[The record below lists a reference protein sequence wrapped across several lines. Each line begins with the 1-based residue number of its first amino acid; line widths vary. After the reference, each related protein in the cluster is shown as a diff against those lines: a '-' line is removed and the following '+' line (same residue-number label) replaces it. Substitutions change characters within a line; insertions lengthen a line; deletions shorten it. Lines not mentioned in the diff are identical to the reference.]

1 MPRVIQKQW
10 QKSSNYAK
18 ESVLESVN
26 PMKFFDLNG
35 CHLKSYLLKFFEKDE
50 VRYDWPFIPYT
61 VILIQTS
68 NMILSQ
74 L

>member
-35 CHLKSYLLKFFEKDE
+35 CHLKSYLFKNFEIDE
-50 VRYDWPFIPYT
+50 VWLTIYSIYSYT
-61 VILIQTS
+61 HS
-68 NMILSQ
+68 DF
-74 L
+74 

>member
-50 VRYDWPFIPYT
+50 VWLTIYSIYSYT
-61 VILIQTS
+61 RS
-68 NMILSQ
+68 DF
-74 L
+74 

>member
-35 CHLKSYLLKFFEKDE
+35 CHLKS
-50 VRYDWPFIPYT
+50 
-61 VILIQTS
+61 
-68 NMILSQ
+68 
-74 L
+74 

>member
-10 QKSSNYAK
+10 QKLSNYAK

-50 VRYDWPFIPYT
+50 VWLTIYSIYSYT
-61 VILIQTS
+61 HS
-68 NMILSQ
+68 DF
-74 L
+74 